1 MRNIIPVI
9 FVAATLLVGCKTST
23 QASKSAAASAS
34 AAAATPAPAPV
45 PVGPNTPE
53 QTLAENNKLGN
64 LAGAFLGVLYI
75 AALKRP

>member
-9 FVAATLLVGCKTST
+9 FVAATLLVGCQTSK
-23 QASKSAAASAS
+23 QASKPAAAAAS

-45 PVGPNTPE
+45 PAGPNTPE
-53 QTLAENNKLGN
+53 QTLAENKKLGN
-64 LAGAFLGVLYI
+64 LAGAFLGVLFV

>member
-9 FVAATLLVGCKTST
+9 FVAATLLVGCQTSKQANKT
-23 QASKSAAASAS
+23 
-34 AAAATPAPAPV
+34 AAAAPITAAAAPAPTPV
-45 PVGPNTPE
+45 PAGPNTPE

-64 LAGAFLGVLYI
+64 LAGTFLGVLYI